1 MDYEAY
7 VKAFDQNPTYGVVAC
22 KYAEGKDFDED
33 SFSKEYINS
42 GNVLAVSLTSKG
54 VANFGNMIQA
64 LNYVVM
70 VMIASAAALAFVVL
84 YNLTNI
90 NIAERK
96 REISTL
102 KVLGFKSGETS
113 AYINREN
120 LLLTLVGTAAGLIF
134 GTWLLSFIIKT
145 VEVNMVMFGREFH
158 FMSFFLATA
167 LTLVFSAAVNL
178 MIRIKLK
185 KIDMVESL
193 KSVD

>member
-33 SFSKEYINS
+33 SFSKEYIDS
-42 GNVLAVSLTSKG
+42 GNVLAVSVTSKG
-54 VANFGNMIQA
+54 VANFSNMIQA

-120 LLLTLVGTAAGLIF
+120 ILLTLVGTAAGLLF

-145 VEVNMVMFGREFH
+145 VEVNMVMFGREVH

-167 LTLVFSAAVNL
+167 LTLVFSTAVNL
-178 MIRIKLK
+178 IIRIKLK